1 MIESQRKK
9 LNNPNSLRIVISGMT
24 FCEYGNVNKNFWS
37 AYGNMCCGATG
48 VYDNNVAKCCNS
60 EKLVP
65 KSSFCGSVR
74 YDQCTHL
81 CCNEYLHPKIEGITS
96 CCGKNSYNVKT
107 HICCNE
113 RPEPKYKCFAQW
125 YYRKYYIKREAE
137 CGSRGVFYRPNSHES
152 CPGKFTFLILPLDRY
167 SLYRYS

>member
-1 MIESQRKK
+1 MFYTFFRSFYEDKHSLHLDASRCMEIFLCFWKMIESQRKK

-48 VYDNNVAKCCNS
+48 VYDNNVAKCCNG

-96 CCGKNSYNVKT
+96 CCGKSENAYLL
-107 HICCNE
+107 
-113 RPEPKYKCFAQW
+113 Q
-125 YYRKYYIKREAE
+125 
-137 CGSRGVFYRPNSHES
+137 
-152 CPGKFTFLILPLDRY
+152 
-167 SLYRYS
+167 